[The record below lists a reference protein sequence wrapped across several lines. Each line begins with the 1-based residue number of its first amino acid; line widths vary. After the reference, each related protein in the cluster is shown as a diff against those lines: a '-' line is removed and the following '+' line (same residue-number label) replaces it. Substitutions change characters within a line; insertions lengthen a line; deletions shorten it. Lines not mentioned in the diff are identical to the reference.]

1 MLIFIFA
8 QMFLFSIQLT
18 FEAKVVSNS
27 MVFGWQLIVIIVL
40 VTDILLKFK
49 TGFYEDGTLVFKHR
63 KIAKNYLKND
73 FLIDF
78 LGLIALGLNMG
89 LEGLSMGQWAAI
101 IFFGKFRSI
110 NHIFGNL
117 EHVFDFGPAIE
128 LIFVMF
134 RVLCVAHIY
143 ACFFHLISFSQTQN
157 SGSQTWLIYKGL
169 EYASWPERYLYSM
182 YWALT
187 TMVTV
192 GYGDIVPQNSAETSF
207 CLFTILSGS
216 MVFGYCLNR
225 IGTLLT
231 SIDDRDK
238 ELRYYERALW

>member
-1 MLIFIFA
+1 MITLIFL

-18 FEAKVVSNS
+18 FEAKFLATAAVTA
-27 MVFGWQLIVIIVL
+27 WRLIVIIGLGIDV
-40 VTDILLKFK
+40 ILKFK
-49 TGFYEDGTLVFKHR
+49 TGFYEDGTLVFKHK

-73 FLIDF
+73 FIVDI
-78 LGLIALGLNMG
+78 LGVLSIMLNMI
-89 LEGLSMGQWAAI
+89 LETCSIWQWVAI
-101 IFFGKFRSI
+101 IFFGKIRSI

-128 LIFVMF
+128 LMFVMF

-143 ACFFHLISFSQTQN
+143 ACFFHLISFSQTHAQN
-157 SGSQTWLIYKGL
+157 SQTWLVYKGL
-169 EYASWPERYLYSM
+169 IFASWPERYLYSM

-238 ELRYYERALW
+238 ELRY